1 MIPCDLCGASDPD
14 RVLQSPRLDGPLVR
28 CRSCGL
34 YYVGE
39 HRSNLAFGSDSSSAT
54 TERIR
59 EANRDFA
66 NLSLDEERRLARLNA
81 RTRLDLIRRYRDTG
95 TLIEVGCARG
105 DFLHAAREHFN
116 VIGVEPNEELAR
128 DAASVA
134 PVYRGL
140 VENCP
145 QSGFD
150 VAASFHVI
158 EHTDSPHRFVDSMAA
173 KVKPGGLVVIETPNI
188 HSLAFRLMKRQWRQF
203 IPEHYFFFDEST
215 MRKLMEGAGLQVEQI
230 RRIGKYASP
239 AFILNRL
246 SRYFRPLRLLEG
258 TAGRLHLQIPVDP
271 MDIMIAIAS
280 KRHSTGRDRNGSN
293 RTL

>member
-1 MIPCDLCGASDPD
+1 
-14 RVLQSPRLDGPLVR
+14 LVR

-39 HRSNLAFGSDSSSAT
+39 RRSNLAFGSDSASAT

-116 VIGVEPNEELAR
+116 VIGVEPNEELAK

-158 EHTDSPHRFVDSMAA
+158 EHTDSPHRFVDAMVA

-230 RRIGKYASP
+230 SRIGKYASP

-280 KRHSTGRDRNGSN
+280 KRHSTGRDRNGSIH
-293 RTL
+293 TP